1 MGGWCKER
9 YNKDEN
15 NKLEGLHQKPDQME
29 ETRWEG
35 QNFSEVVA
43 RQEEE
48 EEEEE
53 EISSFILAMDALC
66 CVCLQAGEVL
76 DILMLAKLRIVL
88 WRCLWLIYI
97 DLQLYIYLFRLSYWC
112 LCSGL
117 VPLRIIS
124 RQEKNTTGI
133 SRLEII

>member
-29 ETRWEG
+29 ETGWEG

-43 RQEEE
+43 PQEEDEEE

-53 EISSFILAMDALC
+53 EVS
-66 CVCLQAGEVL
+66 
-76 DILMLAKLRIVL
+76 
-88 WRCLWLIYI
+88 LIW
-97 DLQLYIYLFRLSYWC
+97 YIY
-112 LCSGL
+112 
-117 VPLRIIS
+117 
-124 RQEKNTTGI
+124 
-133 SRLEII
+133 